1 MGSEKG
7 VMMEKRRK
15 FAPEFKVQVVL
26 ELLSGAKTVAEVCRE
41 HQLASQVVSSWR
53 EEFIRR
59 APEIFTKDQRQ
70 SPEQQRIADLERL
83 VGRLTME
90 LEVAKKVSSILASP
104 SSNSGR

>member
-1 MGSEKG
+1 
-7 VMMEKRRK
+7 MEKRRK
-15 FAPEFKVQVVL
+15 FAPEFKAQVVL
-26 ELLSGAKTVAEVCRE
+26 ELVSGAKSVAEVCRE
-41 HQLASQVVSSWR
+41 HQLASQVISTWR
-53 EEFIRR
+53 EEFVRR

-104 SSNSGR
+104 SSSSGR

>member
-1 MGSEKG
+1 
-7 VMMEKRRK
+7 MMEKRRK